1 MLQLQAIL
9 LLLLWLLLVLLM
21 LLYPLLMLLPVCNSY
36 VAAVAAAVVA
46 VAAVACG
53 CTAAIVVAP
62 FFSNLFF
69 YIFVT
74 VLCNAHTCKKIH
86 TKCFVSE
93 DRMCSAER
101 SVVGRWGNLELGI
114 KGAETGLPALLW
126 PCVTAQHSVLSFFGV
141 KLKPL
146 ETITIAAATAAPR
159 SPAIVESIDPQ

>member
-1 MLQLQAIL
+1 
-9 LLLLWLLLVLLM
+9 
-21 LLYPLLMLLPVCNSY
+21 MLLPVCNSY

-46 VAAVACG
+46 VAVAACVACG

-62 FFSNLFF
+62 FFSNLLS

-93 DRMCSAER
+93 DQMCSAER

-114 KGAETGLPALLW
+114 KGAETGLPALL
-126 PCVTAQHSVLSFFGV
+126 
-141 KLKPL
+141 
-146 ETITIAAATAAPR
+146 
-159 SPAIVESIDPQ
+159 